1 MIAKIMKSA
10 SSFQAV
16 YYNEHKVSEQKA
28 ELMKA
33 ANFPMGSELWDKNQY
48 IAYLT
53 KVATLNPNVRLKQFH
68 VVLST
73 KGQEHDK
80 EELKR
85 IGEAYLKRM
94 GYGENPYLMYFHQD
108 TANNHIHIVSTRV
121 NTEGVKIDH
130 NFEKRRSLQNIES
143 IMKQIPELKQTGDT
157 LKKELLAYR
166 FSTES
171 QLKLLAKQRGYSTK
185 SDDKEG
191 IDILKEKTLIASIS
205 KEEIQG
211 HIAKNPQSE
220 ERKKQIKALLLKYS
234 QSNNEAEMSQYL
246 REKIGIEL
254 VFHKGQGK
262 ETPYGYTI
270 IDHKTKAV
278 FKGSEVLK
286 VNTLLSRLNSNIKN
300 NNENEH
306 KKQIREIVE
315 PLKKAHKTE
324 KETIKEALNDYLDE
338 HDLYIMEQKGKLH
351 LVDAFNDEVHDL
363 SNITVLVA
371 HKDDFDFINLDKS
384 RAFTLDSYDE
394 LEEDKKEGIT
404 LDLFVATPDSDES
417 ESDRKRKYKR

>member
-33 ANFPMGSELWDKNQY
+33 ANFPMGNELWDKNQY

-53 KVATLNPNVRLKQFH
+53 KVAALNPNVRFKQFH

-80 EELKR
+80 EALKR
-85 IGEAYLKRM
+85 IGEEYLKRM
-94 GYGENPYLMYFHQD
+94 GYSENPYLMYFHQD

-121 NTEGVKIDH
+121 NTEGLKIVH
-130 NFEKRRSLQNIES
+130 NFEKRRSLQNIEN
-143 IMKQIPELKQTGDT
+143 IMKQIPDLKREGDT
-157 LKKELLAYR
+157 LKEELLTYH
-166 FSTES
+166 FSTEA
-171 QLKLLAKQRGYSTK
+171 QLKLLAEQRGYSTK

-205 KEEIQG
+205 KEEIQSQ
-211 HIAKNPQSE
+211 IAKHPQLD
-220 ERKKQIKALLLKYS
+220 ERKKQIKAILLKYS
-234 QSNNEAEMSQYL
+234 QDKSTEDMSQYL
-246 REKIGIEL
+246 RGKMGIEL

-286 VNTLLSRLNSNIKN
+286 LNILLSKLNSNIKD

-306 KKQIREIVE
+306 QKQIRQIVE
-315 PLKKAHKTE
+315 PLKTANKTE
-324 KETIKEALNDYLDE
+324 NIKEALNDYLDE
-338 HDLYIMEQKGKLH
+338 HDLYIIEQKGKLH

-363 SNITVLVA
+363 SNITVLTA
-371 HKDDFDFINLDKS
+371 HKGDFDFINLDKS

-394 LEEDKKEGIT
+394 LEEDKKEAIT
-404 LDLFVATPDSDES
+404 LNLFVAMPESDES